1 MAITID
7 DLLIK
12 IRAKNETKRPIE
24 ESKRDVNGFNDNV
37 QKKSKLSAGAFLK
50 IGAAIAVVAT
60 AVRGLKRSV
69 DLAMEAYETANLFKE
84 VFKDQ
89 TKVMNEWVG
98 SVASKLN
105 LNPSELQRNVAL
117 ITAMGNSM
125 GLTKDNATTLGKNMT
140 LLANDLSSF
149 YNISTDEAFTK
160 LRSGISGE
168 AEPLKQLGINV
179 TETAIKT
186 SALKHGIAGV
196 SGEMTNQEKVA
207 ARYMAIL
214 DQTKDA
220 QGDMARTL
228 SSPAN
233 MARALGTSLKGLAV
247 SIGNTLMPLIQAI
260 LPYLLA
266 FTRVLTDAFNALSA
280 LVGFKGVDL
289 GGGAGTAA
297 ITEGLS
303 GVSDGAKDAQK
314 SLDGAS
320 VKAKALKKELA
331 GFDDINILNEQKDD
345 STSSSGGS
353 GSSVGAGLGADAFV
367 LPDYDAGLDNIQ
379 NKVGDI
385 VNGIKSAIVKIDFKP
400 LMESLSNLWDKV
412 QPILD
417 KIKSALV
424 WIYDNILVPIG
435 KWIIEVALP
444 KFIDKLADAFQII
457 SPVLDI
463 IGKQFLV
470 LYDEIL
476 KPLGILLGDVIIT
489 LFEFLPIVFQALIP
503 IIGKVIEVLVS
514 LIIFIKDMVV
524 GLISFPETIMN
535 FFNDVWSGILGFFT
549 NMKNIGKDAVFNI
562 IDKVKKPFSDAY
574 NAVKDFISKYYDIGK
589 SIISKLFSGAIN
601 GIKSIA
607 SKVLAPFT
615 SAYNELKKQL
625 SKWTNIGKSL
635 IDGVIKGIEDNAKKI
650 VDKLLG
656 VLQNAWKAVKNFFG
670 IKSPS
675 QLMRKSIGQ
684 MLPLGIAVG
693 IEDRAKKVINT
704 ASNLAKNISSSFS
717 DNINLEK
724 PNVDIGIQNGLFIPQ
739 YEYAVKGNYEPLNI
753 DKTQFELLQKQQQ
766 EWILE
771 NNKDK
776 ISVENKIAISMD
788 GEELNTKLEK
798 VRMKKQFRKGF
809 AF

>member
-1 MAITID
+1 
-7 DLLIK
+7 
-12 IRAKNETKRPIE
+12 
-24 ESKRDVNGFNDNV
+24 
-37 QKKSKLSAGAFLK
+37 
-50 IGAAIAVVAT
+50 
-60 AVRGLKRSV
+60 
-69 DLAMEAYETANLFKE
+69 
-84 VFKDQ
+84 
-89 TKVMNEWVG
+89 
-98 SVASKLN
+98 
-105 LNPSELQRNVAL
+105 
-117 ITAMGNSM
+117 
-125 GLTKDNATTLGKNMT
+125 
-140 LLANDLSSF
+140 
-149 YNISTDEAFTK
+149 
-160 LRSGISGE
+160 
-168 AEPLKQLGINV
+168 
-179 TETAIKT
+179 
-186 SALKHGIAGV
+186 
-196 SGEMTNQEKVA
+196 
-207 ARYMAIL
+207 
-214 DQTKDA
+214 
-220 QGDMARTL
+220 
-228 SSPAN
+228 

-297 ITEGLS
+297 ITDGLS

-385 VNGIKSAIVKIDFKP
+385 VNGIKSAIAKIDFKP

-444 KFIDKLADAFQII
+444 KFIDKLADAFQVI

-535 FFNDVWSGILGFFT
+535 FFNDAWSGILGFFT
-549 NMKNIGKDAVFNI
+549 NMKNIGKDAVFSI

-574 NAVKDFISKYYDIGK
+574 NAVKDFISKYYDAGK
-589 SIISKLFSGAIN
+589 SIISRLFSGAIN
-601 GIKSIA
+601 GIKNIA

-615 SAYNELKKQL
+615 SAYNGLKKQL